1 MSNRRSNNM
10 TKVRPI
16 TTCYMPQKAN
26 SKVMVRYEDWHGDER
41 DSVEIPDDRVEEF
54 LSSRNFVLVG

>member
-1 MSNRRSNNM
+1 M